1 MIWHNDINSDSPANM
16 ALSAYGLQAEPRF
29 GGAGFSVLK
38 AFRFHGRMAVLFG
51 ITWIASAADG
61 DKQKSPARCIRA
73 GLLSILG
80 GGRSAAGA
88 DAFEIW

>member
-1 MIWHNDINSDSPANM
+1 M

-73 GLLSILG
+73 GLLSFW
-80 GGRSAAGA
+80 AVAGVRPERMLLKYG
-88 DAFEIW
+88 DARKAQCNEAPA

>member
-1 MIWHNDINSDSPANM
+1 
-16 ALSAYGLQAEPRF
+16 
-29 GGAGFSVLK
+29 
-38 AFRFHGRMAVLFG
+38 MAVLFG

-61 DKQKSPARCIRA
+61 DKQKSPARCIRV